1 MAKLYRPGCPR
12 PGVPVPPDMRD
23 WLPPGH
29 PVWLVIT
36 VVEDHMTPPCPT
48 PRGAPAGA
56 GPAGYDPDARLR
68 PVHGGKPKAAA
79 AAQDTPAADGTVI
92 SGTQAISATAR
103 PAGTVP
109 HSFRFSGATLRKLSF
124 AVARVRPLRTPWRRE
139 SSRRSQGS
147 MRLPRPFH

>member
-1 MAKLYRPGCPR
+1 MHGEAVPSRLSETRRSCPAGYAGLAPAGS
-12 PGVPVPPDMRD
+12 PGVA
-23 WLPPGH
+23 G
-29 PVWLVIT
+29 
-36 VVEDHMTPPCPT
+36 DHG
-48 PRGAPAGA
+48 RGRPHDTSVSHAARRTGGA

-109 HSFRFSGATLRKLSF
+109 HSFRFSGARLRKLSF
-124 AVARVRPLRTPWRRE
+124 AVARVRPLRTRWRRE
-139 SSRRSQGS
+139 SSRRSQG
-147 MRLPRPFH
+147 